1 MTVEQAMQA
10 ELVIANA
17 SNILFGQTTKVKD
30 KSEMTI
36 SDIEQQRKNETQL
49 IQKQIAT
56 LQQNLQGIQL
66 LEQQEAEMRQQAM
79 DKL

>member
-36 SDIEQQRKNETQL
+36 SDIEQQRKNET
-49 IQKQIAT
+49 
-56 LQQNLQGIQL
+56 
-66 LEQQEAEMRQQAM
+66 
-79 DKL
+79 